1 MLQCTQTTFVMNENW
16 AGPSIVSI
24 ARCGREEN
32 HHKRGYGKLHS
43 CLERREGGACSGD
56 KSGPA
61 RAIELTRAH
70 GNSLALDPR
79 GAARAP
85 LAHRVTIE
93 PIDAFGAHEQQT
105 ARPPMR
111 QVWLY
116 TAPRRRTPRMPRTV
130 RTPPTSCPRRARC
143 DAPHSLVA
151 LRPRPAA
158 LELASSS
165 ATCGRGTAPRRT
177 APRTPRALRMLQ

>member
-1 MLQCTQTTFVMNENW
+1 MKTGQAHRSCPSPAVDERKIITNVVMESCT
-16 AGPSIVSI
+16 AASS
-24 ARCGREEN
+24 AGRE
-32 HHKRGYGKLHS
+32 
-43 CLERREGGACSGD
+43 APCSGD

-93 PIDAFGAHEQQT
+93 PIDAFGAHEQQA

-116 TAPRRRTPRMPRTV
+116 TARRRRTPRMPRTV